1 MSEKYQRANEALKY
15 TSVSDDT
22 MESLKYPKA
31 SLKVSIPVRLDN
43 GDLKVFEGYRVN
55 FNNTRG
61 PAKGGIR
68 FHPGVTQDEVELLA
82 FLMTYKCAVLNLPF
96 GGGKGGVTVNPK

>member
-1 MSEKYQRANEALKY
+1 MSEKYQRADEALKY

-22 MESLKYPKA
+22 MESLKYPKT

-55 FNNTRG
+55 FNG
-61 PAKGGIR
+61 
-68 FHPGVTQDEVELLA
+68 
-82 FLMTYKCAVLNLPF
+82 LPPYNS
-96 GGGKGGVTVNPK
+96 TSI